1 MSTSSILR
9 STAVPGRDG
18 LRPECS
24 NCFALC
30 CTAFGFSRSAD
41 FAIDKPAGTPCPN
54 LGADFSCG
62 IHDRLRPRGFRG
74 CTVFDCFGAGQAV
87 SQGLFGGLSW
97 RDQPDSR
104 SAMFAAFKVMRQL
117 HEMLWYLAEA
127 QDRAFD
133 AETGNDVLE
142 LSLAIGKVADGT
154 VHEVLALDVGAL
166 HDRVRQVLRDVSE
179 EGRAAYFASVDQ
191 LDRRLQP
198 GADLA
203 GSDLRPLRLCGA
215 DLRGACLIA
224 ADLRGSDL
232 TAVDLLGADLRDA
245 RLEGAD
251 LRGALYL
258 TQPQLNSARGSLDT
272 RLPGGLEVP
281 GHWHASQNRGET
293 RPA

>member
-1 MSTSSILR
+1 LSTSSIRR
-9 STAVPGRDG
+9 STAIPGRDG
-18 LRPECS
+18 LRPNCS

-87 SQGLFGGLSW
+87 SQGLFDGVSW

-142 LSLAIGKVADGT
+142 LRLAIGKAADGT
-154 VHEVLALDVGAL
+154 VHEVLALDVGTL
-166 HDRVRQVLRDVSE
+166 HHRVRQVLMDVSE
-179 EGRAAYFASVDQ
+179 EVRGAYFASVDRLGQ
-191 LDRRLQP
+191 RLQP

-203 GSDLRPLRLCGA
+203 GIDLRPLGLCGA

-224 ADLRGSDL
+224 ADLRGTDL

-251 LRGALYL
+251 LTGALYL
-258 TQPQLNSARGSLDT
+258 TQPQLNSARGSLGT

-281 GHWHASQNRGET
+281 GHWDAGQNRGAT

>member
-1 MSTSSILR
+1 MSTSSIRR
-9 STAVPGRDG
+9 STAVPGRNE
-18 LRPECS
+18 LRPDCS

-87 SQGLFGGLSW
+87 SQGLFDGVSW

-133 AETGNDVLE
+133 AETRNDVLE
-142 LSLAIGKVADGT
+142 LRLAIVKVAEGT
-154 VHEVLALDVGAL
+154 VHEVLALDVGTL
-166 HDRVRQVLRDVSE
+166 HERVRHVLMDVSGE
-179 EGRAAYFASVDQ
+179 VRGAYFASVDE
-191 LDRRLQP
+191 LDQRLQP

-203 GSDLRPLRLCGA
+203 GINLRRLRLYGA

-245 RLEGAD
+245 RLEDAD
-251 LRGALYL
+251 LSGALYL
-258 TQPQLNSARGSLDT
+258 TQPQLNSACGNLAT
-272 RLPGGLEVP
+272 RLPGGLDVP
-281 GHWHASQNRGET
+281 GHWHASQNRSET
-293 RPA
+293 WPT